1 MVVDILTGR
10 NKITFSKSLFNQ
22 MGVGIL
28 AFCVFETFIEKSTL
42 EKKIMIEKWGT
53 KVVETIV

>member
-1 MVVDILTGR
+1 MVVDILAGR
-10 NKITFSKSLFNQ
+10 NKITFSGPAYQ

-42 EKKIMIEKWGT
+42 EKKIYD
-53 KVVETIV
+53 